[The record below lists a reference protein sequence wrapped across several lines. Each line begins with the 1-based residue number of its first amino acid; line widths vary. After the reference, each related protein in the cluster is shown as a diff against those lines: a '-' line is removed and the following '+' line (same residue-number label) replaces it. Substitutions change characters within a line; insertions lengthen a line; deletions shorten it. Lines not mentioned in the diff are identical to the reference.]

1 MDPPGKG
8 AAADNRDSLGQ
19 SMTTDTPEQ
28 GFPAVLRAFR
38 RKYGV
43 SQQRLAER
51 LQIARNTVKAWEHG
65 DPLRQPHVLTRE
77 GVLARLTA
85 YAQELQS
92 GPVANSPDSQ

>member
-1 MDPPGKG
+1 M
-8 AAADNRDSLGQ
+8 GQ

-28 GFPAVLRAFR
+28 AFPAVLRAFR

-65 DPLRQPHVLTRE
+65 DPRRQPHILTKE
-77 GVLARLTA
+77 GVVARLTV
-85 YAQELQS
+85 YERELLCS
-92 GPVANSPDSQ
+92 PVANSPDSQ

>member
-1 MDPPGKG
+1 
-8 AAADNRDSLGQ
+8 
-19 SMTTDTPEQ
+19 MTTETTEHS
-28 GFPAVLRAFR
+28 FPSVLMDFR

-77 GVLARLTA
+77 GVLARLTV
-85 YAQELQS
+85 YERELLCS
-92 GPVANSPDSQ
+92 PVANSPTPS

>member
-1 MDPPGKG
+1 
-8 AAADNRDSLGQ
+8 
-19 SMTTDTPEQ
+19 MTTDTSEHT
-28 GFPAVLRAFR
+28 FPAVLRDFR

-65 DPLRQPHVLTRE
+65 DPLRQPHILTKE

-85 YAQELQS
+85 YERELLCS
-92 GPVANSPDSQ
+92 LVANSPVPQ

>member
-1 MDPPGKG
+1 
-8 AAADNRDSLGQ
+8 
-19 SMTTDTPEQ
+19 MTTDTQEQ
-28 GFPAVLRAFR
+28 AFPAVLRDFR

-43 SQQRLAER
+43 SQQRLSER

-85 YAQELQS
+85 YERELLCS
-92 GPVANSPDSQ
+92 LVANSPVPQ

>member
-1 MDPPGKG
+1 MEPPWPG

-28 GFPAVLRAFR
+28 AFPSVLRDFR

-65 DPLRQPHVLTRE
+65 DPLRQPHILTKE

-85 YAQELQS
+85 YERELLCS
-92 GPVANSPDSQ
+92 PVANSPVPQ

>member
-1 MDPPGKG
+1 MNPD
-8 AAADNRDSLGQ
+8 
-19 SMTTDTPEQ
+19 TTEQ

-38 RKYGV
+38 RKHGV

-65 DPLRQPHVLTRE
+65 DPRRQPHILTRE
-77 GVLARLTA
+77 GVVARLTV
-85 YAQELQS
+85 YERELQS

>member
-1 MDPPGKG
+1 M
-8 AAADNRDSLGQ
+8 GQ
-19 SMTTDTPEQ
+19 SMNPDTTED

-65 DPLRQPHVLTRE
+65 DPRRQPHILTRE
-77 GVLARLTA
+77 GVVARLTA
-85 YAQELQS
+85 YEQELHGS
-92 GPVANSPDSQ
+92 RVANSPGQS

>member
-1 MDPPGKG
+1 
-8 AAADNRDSLGQ
+8 
-19 SMTTDTPEQ
+19 MTTDTPEQ
-28 GFPAVLRAFR
+28 AFPSVLRDFR

-65 DPLRQPHVLTRE
+65 DPLRQPHILTKE

-85 YAQELQS
+85 YERELLCS
-92 GPVANSPDSQ
+92 LVANSPVPQ

>member
-1 MDPPGKG
+1 MNP
-8 AAADNRDSLGQ
+8 
-19 SMTTDTPEQ
+19 DTSEQ

-65 DPLRQPHVLTRE
+65 DPRRQPHILTRE
-77 GVLARLTA
+77 GVLARLTV
-85 YAQELQS
+85 YERELHGS
-92 GPVANSPDSQ
+92 RVANSPVPQ

>member
-1 MDPPGKG
+1 MEPPGKG
-8 AAADNRDSLGQ
+8 AAADNRNPLGQ
-19 SMTTDTPEQ
+19 SMTTDIAEQ
-28 GFPAVLRAFR
+28 GFPSVLRDFR

-77 GVLARLTA
+77 GVLARLTV
-85 YAQELQS
+85 YERELLC
-92 GPVANSPDSQ
+92 GPVANSPKPS

>member
-1 MDPPGKG
+1 MEPPRQG

-28 GFPAVLRAFR
+28 GFPAVLRDFR

-65 DPLRQPHVLTRE
+65 DPLRQPHILTKE

-85 YAQELQS
+85 YGQELQS
-92 GPVANSPDSQ
+92 GPVANSPKPS

>member
-1 MDPPGKG
+1 
-8 AAADNRDSLGQ
+8 
-19 SMTTDTPEQ
+19 MTPDAPEQ
-28 GFPAVLRAFR
+28 AFPAVLRAFR

-65 DPLRQPHVLTRE
+65 DPRRQPHILTRE
-77 GVLARLTA
+77 GVVARLTV
-85 YAQELQS
+85 YEVELQS

>member
-1 MDPPGKG
+1 
-8 AAADNRDSLGQ
+8 
-19 SMTTDTPEQ
+19 MTTDIPEQ
-28 GFPAVLRAFR
+28 AFPSVLRDFR

-65 DPLRQPHVLTRE
+65 DPLRQPHILTKE

-85 YAQELQS
+85 YERELLCS
-92 GPVANSPDSQ
+92 LVANSPVPQ